1 VMTAKF
7 DKRATGGVS
16 PTGDRVAIDANLVTL
31 HIRGPSAV
39 RGVTAALPATGAQE
53 PTAGRKVATI
63 ANNLRR

>member
-1 VMTAKF
+1 MS
-7 DKRATGGVS
+7 D
-16 PTGDRVAIDANLVTL
+16 DRVAIDANLVTL